1 MDRVAS
7 TALTDGGLAA
17 LRRAA
22 AMAHTVGAISLR
34 VTAGGPR
41 IVDVVPDPDRPPGRS
56 SRTIDPCGFR
66 MAVARA
72 WADHAAGRE
81 IGLIGLERPD
91 DLDIA
96 WSVVPPGRHLGFGS
110 VRAPCAGRMVWAFAS
125 VLAPDDLSAVMSAL
139 DGQPDGVARLTTDG
153 LAARLVHDDL
163 LDATVV
169 HVEADP
175 PGLVRRPACSTRCC
189 AGWSPPSPRPRW
201 STPSAEGVRQIS
213 REASL
218 RTER

>member
-1 MDRVAS
+1 MERAAS

-34 VTAGGPR
+34 LKAGPAC
-41 IVDVVPDPDRPPGRS
+41 IVDVVPDPDRPVS
-56 SRTIDPCGFR
+56 SSARLIDPCGFR

-81 IGLIGLERPD
+81 IELIGLERPG
-91 DLDIA
+91 DLDIT
-96 WSVVPPGRHLGFGS
+96 WSVAPPGQHLGFGS
-110 VRAPCAGRMVWAFAS
+110 VRAPCAGRVVWAFAS
-125 VLAPDDLSAVMSAL
+125 VLDPDELSAVMTSL
-139 DGQPDGVARLTTDG
+139 DEQSEGVAPLTTDG

-175 PGLVRRPACSTRCC
+175 PGTTTRRVLD
-189 AGWSPPSPRPRW
+189 
-201 STPSAEGVRQIS
+201 EV
-213 REASL
+213 L
-218 RTER
+218 RRMVAAVAATEVVDALS